1 MPSQQKRSSQ
11 TLHQQKHTA
20 PFQPDCWTTRG
31 RGQSPA
37 LLRPRS
43 CWTPVIQNP
52 QVTTHRETHAFMC
65 HNGGNVNGHIPPLGF
80 SSISYNDLIKITDGF
95 NDRPVSEGGCRL
107 GEGGFGTVYKGIL
120 NHKLVAVKKL
130 IPVSDGVFSL
140 PLWSFVTANGMS
152 FRWRTCPW
160 RSYKSSSTR
169 RSKL

>member
-1 MPSQQKRSSQ
+1 MPSQQKHSSQ

-20 PFQPDCWTTRG
+20 PFQPDCWAAQG
-31 RGQSPA
+31 RRQFPA
-37 LLRPRS
+37 LLQPRF
-43 CWTPVIQNP
+43 CWTAVIQNP
-52 QVTTHRETHAFMC
+52 QASLHRETH
-65 HNGGNVNGHIPPLGF
+65 NVSQWRECSRTYPPVGF
-80 SSISYNDLIKITDGF
+80 SSISYNDLIRITDGF

-130 IPVSDGVFSL
+130 IPVSDSVHRL